1 MKHRVIFFAIF
12 CFLLAIAF
20 SFCSKEKQRENIIT
34 ASGTIEATEIYLR
47 TEANG
52 QIVRF
57 ELEEGDRIDKGDI
70 ICQQDHQKLDHQ
82 LTLAEAQI
90 EEIKARLRLLRKGA
104 REEEIERAKA
114 SLDAAMSTMAE
125 AEREFRRIEQ
135 LVAEKARPSAMLE
148 RAETSLELSRRK
160 YDIAQKEYEIVKL
173 GSRKEQIEA
182 AEAQLKQAIAQM
194 NLIKSQIEDAA
205 ILSPIE
211 GVLTEK
217 IAEEGEF
224 LPAGS
229 LVAKITN
236 LNDIW
241 MKIYL
246 SEKDFGKVRLHDNVK
261 ISIDSFPGK
270 KFDAHITY
278 LSPEAEFTPKNIQTK
293 EERVKLVFAVKVT
306 IDNPQGYLKPGL
318 PADAEIILS
327 QE

>member
-1 MKHRVIFFAIF
+1 MRKKSLFLMIFAFIMLL
-12 CFLLAIAF
+12 CFF
-20 SFCSKEKQRENIIT
+20 SCSREKKREDIIT
-34 ASGTIEATEIYLR
+34 ATGTIEATEIYLR
-47 TEANG
+47 TETNG
-52 QIVRF
+52 LIIRF
-57 ELEEGDRIDKGDI
+57 ELEEGDKVNKGEI
-70 ICQQDHQKLDHQ
+70 ICQQDHEKLDNQ
-82 LTLAEAQI
+82 LALAEAQI

-104 REEEIERAKA
+104 REEEIEKGKA
-114 SLDAAMSTMAE
+114 ALDAAMSAMIE
-125 AEREFRRIEQ
+125 AEREFKRIEQ
-135 LVAEKARPSAMLE
+135 LVAEKARPSAALE
-148 RAETSLELSRRK
+148 RAETSLELSRSK
-160 YDIAQKEYEIVKL
+160 YDMAQKEYEIIKL

-182 AEAQLKQAIAQM
+182 AEAQLKQAVAGM
-194 NLIKSQIEDAA
+194 NLIKTQIEDTA
-205 ILSPIE
+205 IMSPIE

-246 SEKDFGKVRLHDNVK
+246 SEKDFGKVRLQDKVK
-261 ISIDSFPGK
+261 VSIDSFPNK